1 MSLHTP
7 CWIRRTAAT
16 LLFLSPAAALAANGI
31 NLTGFG
37 TESSVMGGADI
48 ALARDTT
55 APGTNPA
62 GLTQIDHGAF
72 DIYASP
78 YSVTDVSHNDSLG
91 NDKGISNPVGL
102 IFGGGYAHHTPGSPL
117 HFGVGVFVSAGIGFV
132 YKNLD
137 NVFGTSDT
145 ARALLG
151 VSRVAPAV
159 AWKVNDRLSLG
170 LTVSPVYSAIHQ
182 TFLPGTSVA
191 NAQNPQLS
199 FFGFDFD
206 KAQGVSMSA
215 RAGLQYRVCDQLLVA
230 LAYASRTPVRLRG
243 GNVRVNY
250 SAINEG
256 IVTYNNAD
264 FEGLNLPQEITI
276 GLRYEPSDRLMWVFE
291 VNWMNWDDAI
301 NNTVL
306 TGRNPNN
313 PNVASQYRIE
323 SNIDFRDQFVLSVGM
338 VQQWNE
344 KTRLRA
350 GINYA
355 HRPIPDKNLSPIF
368 PIIQAPHIAAGVSRI
383 VAQGWELGL
392 GLEFQ
397 PLQAVNYDTPGG
409 VFGEQAEERNEAF
422 LLHMMVSHRW

>member
-1 MSLHTP
+1 MGVLE
-7 CWIRRTAAT
+7 RRWARR
-16 LLFLSPAAALAANGI
+16 AAALLLLGPSAGFASNGI

-55 APGTNPA
+55 APGTNPS
-62 GLTQIDHGAF
+62 GLTQIEHGAF

-78 YSVTDVSHNDSLG
+78 YAVTDVSHNDSLG

-102 IFGGGYAHHTPGSPL
+102 IFGGGYAHHTPGSAL
-117 HFGVGVFVSAGIGFV
+117 YYGVGVFVSAGIGFA
-132 YKNLD
+132 YHDLE
-137 NVFGTSDT
+137 NVFGTRDT
-145 ARALLG
+145 ARAILG

-159 AWKVNDRLSLG
+159 AWKVNDKLSLG
-170 LTVSPVYSAIHQ
+170 LTVSPVYSAIQQ

-191 NAQNPQLS
+191 NAQDPQLS

-206 KAQGVSMSA
+206 KAQGLSMSA
-215 RAGLQYRVCDQLLVA
+215 RAGLQYRVSDSLLVA
-230 LAYASRTPVRLRG
+230 AAYASRTPVRLRD
-243 GNVRVNY
+243 GNLRVNY

-256 IVTYNNAD
+256 VVTYNDARLD
-264 FEGLNLPQEITI
+264 GLNLPQEVTL
-276 GLRYEPSDRLMWVFE
+276 GLRYEPSTRLMWVFE

-301 NNTVL
+301 NSTVL
-306 TGRNPNN
+306 TARRPNN
-313 PNVASQYRIE
+313 ANVADNVRIE
-323 SNIDFRDQFVLSVGM
+323 SKVDFRDQFVLSVGM
-338 VQQWNE
+338 VQQWDE
-344 KTRLRA
+344 KTRVRA

-355 HRPIPDKNLSPIF
+355 HRPIPNKNLSPIF
-368 PIIQAPHIAAGVSRI
+368 PIIQASHIAVGISRI
-383 VAQGWELGL
+383 VAVGWELGL

-409 VFGEQAEERNEAF
+409 VFGEQGEERNEAF